1 MDYKKLSLILVSG
14 GAAIVVLSVVWFLA
28 AYAEAMDSIGQF
40 GGKDMAAKMMAC
52 LYSSPAICQGA
63 GVFSDTP
70 SYSPVGFWIGVIAL
84 LAGIAVRFAT
94 TGSAAPGNSV
104 SAGTAENLGSGE
116 ILTFIPPGQYARYS
130 YILALS
136 GAVAGLI
143 LMPLGIVALVGG
155 VLAVLGL
162 TAYRPRLNA
171 LDISHLGLICLIV
184 AAAALLLF
192 VTRGT
197 FLFLLVA
204 LAQIVCL
211 YVGFNSYRHGR
222 AIATQNWKDEF
233 LMALKPGTSPPT
245 DREQP

>member
-1 MDYKKLSLILVSG
+1 MNYKKLSLILISG

-28 AYAEAMDSIGQF
+28 AYAEAMDSIGRF

-63 GVFSDTP
+63 GIFSDTP
-70 SYSPVGFWIGVIAL
+70 LYSPVGFWIGVIAL

-94 TGSAAPGNSV
+94 TSSAAPGKSV
-104 SAGTAENLGSGE
+104 SAGTAENLVSGG
-116 ILTFIPPGQYARYS
+116 ILTFIPPDQYARYS
-130 YILALS
+130 YILTLS
-136 GAVAGLI
+136 GAVGGLI
-143 LMPLGIVALVGG
+143 LMPLGIVALAGC
-155 VLAVLGL
+155 VLALLGL

-171 LDISHLGLICLIV
+171 LTIPHLGLICLIV

-197 FLFLLVA
+197 FLFLLAA
-204 LAQIVCL
+204 LAQIACL

-222 AIATQNWKDEF
+222 VITAQNLKEEV
-233 LMALKPGTSPPT
+233 LMALKPGTSPPS
-245 DREQP
+245 DHEQP

>member
-1 MDYKKLSLILVSG
+1 MNYKKLSLILVTG

-28 AYAEAMDSIGQF
+28 AYAEAMDTIGGL

-52 LYSSPAICQGA
+52 LYSSSPICQGA

-70 SYSPVGFWIGVIAL
+70 SYSPVVFWIGVIAL

-94 TGSAAPGNSV
+94 ARGAAPGNSV
-104 SAGTAENLGSGE
+104 STGTAQNLGSGE
-116 ILTFIPPGQYARYS
+116 ILTFIPPGQYARYG

-143 LMPLGIVALVGG
+143 LMPLAIVALVGG

-162 TAYRPRLNA
+162 TTYRPRLDA
-171 LDISHLGLICLIV
+171 LSISHLGLICLIV

-222 AIATQNWKDEF
+222 VITAQNWKDEF
-233 LMALKPGTSPPT
+233 LMALKPGTSPPA